1 MPGFI
6 ASHEP
11 LSGQSGPPA
20 LLLPLTSFCRMY
32 TIKTLQQRLIIFMIL
47 PVAVFL
53 AAIGVGGYFYDRSS
67 LYQKW
72 QESAILR
79 LGVAAHYMDMRLG
92 EPLQWI
98 QFWLSVPWRSPPF
111 LAGDWILKKLREQP
125 GVSQVSLEWQD
136 PPPGG
141 AGAPQEGKGGG
152 GLAPRVAKVSL
163 PQFFYPSDHK
173 TVGLTFTLLDGA
185 GHSLGRLTVLMKLD
199 YLMEGVRTDGW
210 LQTYMACLVND
221 NGTFLACTDP
231 EMATRYCLGD
241 TQKPLKLAMLKEMK
255 TRPYGTVVGHQE
267 VIGFCRLAGAP
278 WAIVLHAQENQIMAP
293 IRGFRFDYIIAGLLC
308 YVVSMVLIQL
318 GVGSM
323 VATILQISRRVPL
336 VARGEY
342 SEPIEVQSRDE
353 IGQLT
358 RSFND
363 MVTGLKERDFIK
375 NTFGIYVDQEIAA
388 KLMQRPEAS
397 RLGGEKRQ
405 VVILFS
411 DIRNFTP
418 LAEALSPE
426 ATMQL
431 VNVYFSHMVEV
442 LRRHDG
448 IIVDFLGDE
457 ILAFF
462 DPLDGSLAPVVRG
475 ALRCA
480 LEMQQAM
487 LGVSFA
493 GIAHQLPPIQM
504 GIGLHTG
511 EVVAG
516 HIGSESRAKYGIVG
530 SAVNLAHRIQ
540 GQAGRGEVVISQ
552 DVYRLVQPEVRVT
565 REFEVRL
572 KGIQDPITLY
582 AVGQLT
588 TS

>member
-1 MPGFI
+1 MF
-6 ASHEP
+6 
-11 LSGQSGPPA
+11 
-20 LLLPLTSFCRMY
+20 
-32 TIKTLQQRLIIFMIL
+32 TIKTLQQRLIIFLIL

-53 AAIGVGGYFYDRSS
+53 VAIGVVGYFYLRGS
-67 LYQKW
+67 LYQEW
-72 QESAILR
+72 QEAAILR
-79 LGVAAHYMDMRLG
+79 LERAAHHMEMRLN

-98 QFWLSVPWRSPPF
+98 QA
-111 LAGDWILKKLREQP
+111 LANTGGDRRGTDNQNWILKKLREQP
-125 GVSQVSLEWQD
+125 GVDRVTLTWQE
-136 PPPGG
+136 PPPGV
-141 AGAPQEGKGGG
+141 AGTPQEGRGGG
-152 GLAPRVAKVSL
+152 GLAPRVAKVSPL
-163 PQFFYPSDHK
+163 QFFYPPDHK
-173 TVGLTFTLLDGA
+173 TVGLGTTLLNEA
-185 GHSLGRLTVLMKLD
+185 GQPLGRLEVTMKLD
-199 YLMEGVRTDGW
+199 YLMHGILTSGW
-210 LQTYMACLVND
+210 FHAYMACLVNEQ
-221 NGTFLACTDP
+221 GQYLAHTNP
-231 EMATRYCLGD
+231 EMESRHCLGE
-241 TQKPLKLAMLKEMK
+241 TQNPLELAMLKAMK
-255 TRPYGTVVGHQE
+255 AKPYGTVVGHQE
-267 VIGFCRLAGAP
+267 VTGFYRLHRAP
-278 WAIVLHAQENQIMAP
+278 WAIMLHAEESQIMAP
-293 IRGFRFDYIIAGLLC
+293 IQGFRSTYIMAGLFCLAI
-308 YVVSMVLIQL
+308 SLVLMQL

-323 VATILQISRRVPL
+323 VATILQISRKAAL
-336 VARGEY
+336 VARGDY
-342 SEPIEVQSRDE
+342 GEPLEVQSRDE

-363 MVTGLKERDFIK
+363 MVAGLKERDFIS
-375 NTFGIYVDQEIAA
+375 NTFGRYVDQEIAQ
-388 KLMQRPEAS
+388 KLMSRQEAS
-397 RLGGEKRQ
+397 RLGGEKRWL
-405 VVILFS
+405 VMMFS
-411 DIRNFTP
+411 DIRDFTP

-426 ATMQL
+426 ATIQL
-431 VNVYFSHMVEV
+431 VNNYFSHMVEV

-462 DPLDGSLAPVVRG
+462 DPLDGSLAPVVRE